1 MLLVESVDL
10 CEYSSYTPRAKRTG
24 KVAAIKIDIVVQN
37 VVLRLHQELSF
48 AFVITCVFVHLLS
61 NEAITA
67 VENLALL

>member
-1 MLLVESVDL
+1 
-10 CEYSSYTPRAKRTG
+10 
-24 KVAAIKIDIVVQN
+24 
-37 VVLRLHQELSF
+37 VLRLHQELSF